1 MLWFALFVPTAP
13 HWAVVGL
20 VIPITLAAWFFVSRW
35 LVLGHLVFG
44 TLVNVAVAAYYMHYA
59 FVNFGGDGEASRFY
73 GWDQVG
79 ARMSQFAAERGAV
92 PTLAAHGW
100 QATSKI
106 GFALRTI
113 DVTSLSP
120 AIDQYDFWRD
130 EEALA
135 GRDMV
140 IVDEFGVGVE
150 GFAPMF
156 EQVEVLEAYEIVLF
170 GNRLRSY
177 NILLGR
183 GYRPPAA
190 GATP

>member
-1 MLWFALFVPTAP
+1 
-13 HWAVVGL
+13 
-20 VIPITLAAWFFVSRW
+20 
-35 LVLGHLVFG
+35 
-44 TLVNVAVAAYYMHYA
+44 YA

-79 ARMSQFAAERGAV
+79 ARMTELAVEHGAV
-92 PTLAAHGW
+92 TTLAAQGW

-106 GFALRTI
+106 GFALRTT

-130 EEALA
+130 EEALD
-135 GRDMV
+135 GRNMV
-140 IVDEFGVGVE
+140 VVDEFGVGAA

-170 GNRLRSY
+170 GKPLRSY

-183 GYRPPAA
+183 GYRPPAV
-190 GATP
+190 